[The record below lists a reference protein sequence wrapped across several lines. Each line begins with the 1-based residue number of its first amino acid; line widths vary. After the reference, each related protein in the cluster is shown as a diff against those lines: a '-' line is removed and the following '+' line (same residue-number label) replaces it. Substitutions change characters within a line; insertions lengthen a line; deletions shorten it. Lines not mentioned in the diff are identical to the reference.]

1 MKKFT
6 LIVTFM
12 LTTVAAFAQKADLA
26 SLKEAELN
34 RFKVM
39 VAQDEAGLRAVL
51 HDDLI
56 YNHSNAATDTK
67 ETYINSIVSKK
78 TIYAAIESEELT
90 PRIYGKTGIITGIA
104 TVKNQTKEGNFTF
117 NHLRYTDVWVF
128 EGKRW
133 QMVSWQSTKL
143 PN

>member
-1 MKKFT
+1 MKKIT
-6 LIVTFM
+6 LILSLM
-12 LTTVAAFAQKADLA
+12 LTTLGVMAQKADVA

-39 VAQDEAGLRAVL
+39 VAQDEAGLQAVL
-51 HDDLI
+51 HHDLF
-56 YNHSNAATDTK
+56 YTHSSASTDTK

-78 TIYAAIESEELT
+78 TIYAAIESEELV
-90 PRIYGKTGIITGIA
+90 PRIYGKTGIINGIV
-104 TVKNQTKEGNFTF
+104 TIKNQTKEGNFTF

>member
-1 MKKFT
+1 MKKIT
-6 LIVTFM
+6 LILSFM
-12 LTTVAAFAQKADLA
+12 LTTLGVMAQKADVA

-39 VAQDEAGLRAVL
+39 VAQDEASLQAVL
-51 HDDLI
+51 HHDLF
-56 YNHSNAATDTK
+56 YTHSSASTDTK

-78 TIYAAIESEELT
+78 TIYAAIESEELV
-90 PRIYGKTGIITGIA
+90 PRIYGKTGIINGIV
-104 TVKNQTKEGNFTF
+104 TIKNQTKEGNFTF

>member
-1 MKKFT
+1 MKKIT
-6 LIVTFM
+6 LILSFM
-12 LTTVAAFAQKADLA
+12 LTTLGVMAQKADVA

-39 VAQDEAGLRAVL
+39 VAQDEAGLQAVL

-67 ETYINSIVSKK
+67 TSYINSIVSKK
-78 TIYAAIESEELT
+78 TVYAAIESEELT
-90 PRIYGKTGIITGIA
+90 PRLYGKMGIITGIA

-117 NHLRYTDVWVF
+117 NHLRYTDVWIF